1 MIKLSEHD
9 AAQLVAILRKRESQQ
24 MARAIMADRKYKKGK
39 EKRVSEIIKTRLLI
53 QKLTP

>member
-24 MARAIMADRKYKKGK
+24 MARSIVARRKGK
-39 EKRVSEIIKTRLLI
+39 LSEKRINELNKTRLLI